1 MTFAAPSPERSFHA
15 DHGTQYV
22 SEQFAKACK
31 DLGVLQSRAAVG
43 SSADNALAESFNAS
57 LKREV
62 LQGRRTFAND
72 LEARFQVES
81 WIGDYNTIR
90 RHSSLG
96 YASPIDYEMQRAN
109 LARAA

>member
-1 MTFAAPSPERSFHA
+1 MFHA

-22 SEQFAKACK
+22 SAQFAKCCTK
-31 DLGVLQSRAAVG
+31 LGALQSRARVG
-43 SSADNALAESFNAS
+43 SSADNALAESLNAS

-62 LQGRRTFAND
+62 LQGPRTFTDAVQ
-72 LEARFQVES
+72 ARSQVEA
-81 WIGDYNTIR
+81 WIGHYNTIR

-96 YASPIDYEMQRAN
+96 QISPIDYEIQRAN